1 MDMTPSDF
9 VRITSTK
16 AAMLFNM
23 YPNKGR
29 IAEGCDA
36 DIVLWDGDNQRTVS
50 KDTHHHAVDF
60 NIFEGMTFYGIA
72 DKTIS
77 AGKYFKA
84 KESACIAYM
93 ESIVELR
100 FLFLLPLSNLF
111 H

>member
-84 KESACIAYM
+84 KESVHCVYGKHR
-93 ESIVELR
+93 S
-100 FLFLLPLSNLF
+100 
-111 H
+111 